1 MTTAAR
7 MDELM
12 HRAWPVADVVDFDG
26 WVARR
31 AAGVTQRANSVL
43 PIGAPGDLPKA
54 LSLVESHYLSQGL
67 VPRFQVG
74 PASRPDGLDEV
85 LAARGYEVGSPTLV
99 QTSEIGRVLELIPD
113 DEWRV
118 NISSAPD
125 DDWTDLWW
133 REDGHGG
140 DDAKAIARGILTG
153 GRALYGSIREQGTVT
168 AVARLALVDDWAAL
182 YCVVVD
188 PAFRRQGRAL
198 AVMRK
203 LLLEATSLGFGRVW
217 LQVVAGNEPA
227 RALYARLGFETVSRY
242 HYRFRT
248 VARP

>member
-1 MTTAAR
+1 

-12 HRAWPVADVVDFDG
+12 YRAWPVADVVDFDG

-43 PIGAPGDLPKA
+43 PIGAPEDVQNTLEK
-54 LSLVESHYLSQGL
+54 VETHYLSQGL
-67 VPRFQVG
+67 TPRFQVG
-74 PASRPDGLDEV
+74 PASRPEGLDEL
-85 LAARGYEVGSPTLV
+85 LAARGYQVGSPTLV
-99 QTSEIGRVLELIPD
+99 QTAEIAKVLELIPD
-113 DEWRV
+113 DGRRV

-125 DDWTDLWW
+125 DAWMDLWW
-133 REDGHGG
+133 REDGRGG
-140 DDAKAIARGILTG
+140 AEAQQIARGILTDG
-153 GRALYGSIREQGTVT
+153 VARYASIHEQGTIT
-168 AVARLALVDDWAAL
+168 AVARLALVDDWAGL

-198 AVMRK
+198 ALMRA
-203 LLLEATSLGFGRVW
+203 LLLEATTFGIDRAW

-242 HYRFRT
+242 HYRI
-248 VARP
+248 RP